1 MGTIHKLVIEHGRQ
15 AALKKVAPAE
25 QHLVRIAA
33 DILAEEDDAIGV
45 TYSGFCQASLP
56 HKKLPNSK
64 EWIRQSERLTLMIE
78 PGRLVR
84 PGTAEGEFVGV
95 PYGSRARLILL
106 YLQTQALRSRSR
118 EVELGRS
125 MREWLRRMGI
135 AQGGKSIREVRDQ
148 AMRLS
153 ICKLTFFYQN
163 ADGGTGF
170 SSERIVDDGVLFL
183 EPLTLDDRQERL
195 FVETVRLSQS
205 FYDALS
211 RHPIPLW
218 EPAIRAIQNNSM
230 GLDLYVWL
238 AYRLHVLPKPIVIR
252 WPRLHQQ
259 FGAGFRTMRQFK
271 PTFTANLKL
280 AMAVYPDAAVE
291 LEDDGVR
298 LSPSR
303 PPVPERQPGALER
316 AGGVG
321 RVPAL
326 PPILGLPARISPKA

>member
-1 MGTIHKLVIEHGRQ
+1 MKRVD
-15 AALKKVAPAE
+15 PADR
-25 QHLVRIAA
+25 HLVRIAA
-33 DILAEEDDAIGV
+33 DVLAEDDDAIGV

-56 HKKLPNSK
+56 HKRLPAEK
-64 EWIRQSERLTLMIE
+64 EWIRRSERLTLMIE
-78 PGRLVR
+78 PGRLIR
-84 PGTAEGEFVGV
+84 PGASEGEFVGV
-95 PYGSRARLILL
+95 PFGSRARLILL

-148 AMRLS
+148 ATRLS

-163 ADGGTGF
+163 ANGGTGF
-170 SSERIVDDGVLFL
+170 SSEPAGA
-183 EPLTLDDRQERL
+183 DDRKEHL

-211 RHPIPLW
+211 RHPVPLW

-238 AYRLHVLPKPIVIR
+238 AYRLHVLSKPTAIR

-259 FGAGFRTMRQFK
+259 FGAGFKSQRQFK
-271 PTFTANLKL
+271 PTFISNLKL
-280 AMAVYPDAAVE
+280 ALAVYPDAGVE
-291 LEDDGVR
+291 IEEDGLR
-298 LSPSR
+298 LLPSR
-303 PPVPERQPGALER
+303 PPVPERQLLRG
-316 AGGVG
+316 
-321 RVPAL
+321 
-326 PPILGLPARISPKA
+326 

>member
-1 MGTIHKLVIEHGRQ
+1 MGTVHRLVIEHGREV
-15 AALKKVAPAE
+15 AMKKVDPAE
-25 QHLVRIAA
+25 RHLVRIAA
-33 DILAEEDDAIGV
+33 DILAEDDDAIGV

-56 HKKLPNSK
+56 HKKLPAEK
-64 EWIRQSERLTLMIE
+64 EWIRRSERLTLMIE
-78 PGRLVR
+78 PGRLIK
-84 PGTAEGEFVGV
+84 PGTNEGEFVGV
-95 PYGSRARLILL
+95 PFGSRARLILL

-148 AMRLS
+148 ATRLS

-163 ADGGTGF
+163 ANGGTGF

-183 EPLTLDDRQERL
+183 EPGSSSEDRQEHL

-211 RHPIPLW
+211 RHPVPLW

-238 AYRLHVLPKPIVIR
+238 AYRLHVLSKPTSIR
-252 WPRLHQQ
+252 WSRLHQQ
-259 FGAGFRTMRQFK
+259 FGAGFKSQRQFK
-271 PTFTANLKL
+271 PTFIGNLKL
-280 AMAVYPDAAVE
+280 ALAVYPDAGIE
-291 LEDDGVR
+291 IEDEGVR
-298 LSPSR
+298 LLPSR
-303 PPVPERQPGALER
+303 PPVPERQLLRG
-316 AGGVG
+316 
-321 RVPAL
+321 
-326 PPILGLPARISPKA
+326 

>member
-1 MGTIHKLVIEHGRQ
+1 MGTLHRLVIEHGRE
-15 AALKKVAPAE
+15 AALEKVDPAE
-25 QHLVRIAA
+25 RHLVRVAA
-33 DILAEEDDAIGV
+33 DILAEDDDAIGV

-56 HKKLPNSK
+56 HKRLPNDR

-78 PGRLVR
+78 PGRFIR

-106 YLQTQALRSRSR
+106 YLQTQALRARSR
-118 EVELGRS
+118 EIELGRS

-163 ADGGTGF
+163 AAGGTGF

-183 EPLTLDDRQERL
+183 EPGLGSDGDDERQSHL

-211 RHPIPLW
+211 RHPVPLW

-230 GLDLYVWL
+230 ALDLYVWL
-238 AYRLHVLPKPIVIR
+238 AYRLHVLQKPTSIR
-252 WPRLHQQ
+252 WARLHQQ
-259 FGAGFRTMRQFK
+259 FGAGFKNLRQFK

-280 AMAVYPDAAVE
+280 ALAVYPEAA
-291 LEDDGVR
+291 LEFEADGLR
-298 LSPSR
+298 LLPSR
-303 PPVPERQPGALER
+303 PPIPERQLLRG
-316 AGGVG
+316 
-321 RVPAL
+321 
-326 PPILGLPARISPKA
+326 

>member
-1 MGTIHKLVIEHGRQ
+1 MGTVHRLVIEHGREV
-15 AALKKVAPAE
+15 AMKKVDPAE
-25 QHLVRIAA
+25 HHLVRIAA
-33 DILAEEDDAIGV
+33 DILAEDDDAIGV

-56 HKKLPNSK
+56 HKKLPAEK
-64 EWIRQSERLTLMIE
+64 EWIRRSERLTLMIE
-78 PGRLVR
+78 PGRLIK
-84 PGTAEGEFVGV
+84 PGTNEGEFVGV
-95 PYGSRARLILL
+95 PFGSRARLILL

-148 AMRLS
+148 ATRLS

-163 ADGGTGF
+163 ANGGTGF

-183 EPLTLDDRQERL
+183 EPGSSSEDRQEHL

-211 RHPIPLW
+211 RHPVPLW

-238 AYRLHVLPKPIVIR
+238 AYRLHVLSKPTSIR
-252 WPRLHQQ
+252 WSRLHQQ
-259 FGAGFRTMRQFK
+259 FGAGFKSQRQFK
-271 PTFTANLKL
+271 PTFIGNLKL
-280 AMAVYPDAAVE
+280 ALAVYPDAGIE
-291 LEDDGVR
+291 IEEEGVR
-298 LSPSR
+298 LLPSR
-303 PPVPERQPGALER
+303 PPVPERQQLRG
-316 AGGVG
+316 
-321 RVPAL
+321 
-326 PPILGLPARISPKA
+326 

>member
-1 MGTIHKLVIEHGRQ
+1 MGTVHRLVIEHGREV
-15 AALKKVAPAE
+15 AMKKVDPTE
-25 QHLVRIAA
+25 RHLVRIAA
-33 DILAEEDDAIGV
+33 DILAEDDDAIGV

-56 HKKLPNSK
+56 HKKLPADK
-64 EWIRQSERLTLMIE
+64 EWIRRSERLTLMIE
-78 PGRLVR
+78 PGRLIR
-84 PGTAEGEFVGV
+84 PGTSEGEFVGV
-95 PYGSRARLILL
+95 PFGSRARLILL

-148 AMRLS
+148 ATRLS

-163 ADGGTGF
+163 ANGGTGF

-183 EPLTLDDRQERL
+183 EPGNSSEDRQEHL

-211 RHPIPLW
+211 RHPVPLW

-238 AYRLHVLPKPIVIR
+238 AYRLHVLNKPTSIR

-259 FGAGFRTMRQFK
+259 FGAGFKSQRQFK
-271 PTFTANLKL
+271 PTFIGNLKL
-280 AMAVYPDAAVE
+280 ALAVYPDAGVE
-291 LEDDGVR
+291 IEEEGLR
-298 LSPSR
+298 LLPSR
-303 PPVPERQPGALER
+303 PPVPERQLLRG
-316 AGGVG
+316 
-321 RVPAL
+321 
-326 PPILGLPARISPKA
+326 

>member
-1 MGTIHKLVIEHGRQ
+1 MGTVHRLVIEHGRE
-15 AALKKVAPAE
+15 AAMKKVDPAE
-25 QHLVRIAA
+25 RHLVRIAA
-33 DILAEEDDAIGV
+33 DILAEDDDAIGV

-56 HKKLPNSK
+56 HKKLPAEK
-64 EWIRQSERLTLMIE
+64 EWIRRSERLTLMIE
-78 PGRLVR
+78 PGRLIR
-84 PGTAEGEFVGV
+84 PGTSEGEFVGV
-95 PYGSRARLILL
+95 PFGSRARLILL

-148 AMRLS
+148 ATRLS

-163 ADGGTGF
+163 ANGGTGF

-183 EPLTLDDRQERL
+183 EPGNASEDRQEHL

-211 RHPIPLW
+211 RHPVPLW

-238 AYRLHVLPKPIVIR
+238 AYRLHVLAKPTAIR

-259 FGAGFRTMRQFK
+259 FGAGFKSQRQFK
-271 PTFTANLKL
+271 PTFIGNLKL
-280 AMAVYPDAAVE
+280 ALAVYPDAGVE
-291 LEDDGVR
+291 IEEDGLR
-298 LSPSR
+298 LLPSR
-303 PPVPERQPGALER
+303 PPVPERQLLRG
-316 AGGVG
+316 
-321 RVPAL
+321 
-326 PPILGLPARISPKA
+326 

>member
-1 MGTIHKLVIEHGRQ
+1 MGTLHRLVIEHGREE
-15 AALKKVAPAE
+15 ALKKVDPAE
-25 QHLVRIAA
+25 RHLVRVAA
-33 DILAEEDDAIGV
+33 DILAEDDDAIGV

-56 HKKLPNSK
+56 HKKLPAEK

-78 PGRLVR
+78 PGRLIK

-118 EVELGRS
+118 DVELGKS

-135 AQGGKSIREVRDQ
+135 AHGGKSIREVRDQ
-148 AMRLS
+148 ATRLS
-153 ICKLTFFYQN
+153 ICKLTFFYQHAN
-163 ADGGTGF
+163 GGTGF

-183 EPLTLDDRQERL
+183 EQATHDERQEHL

-211 RHPIPLW
+211 RHPVPLW

-238 AYRLHVLPKPIVIR
+238 AYRLHVLQKPMPIR
-252 WPRLHQQ
+252 WSRLHQQ
-259 FGAGFRTMRQFK
+259 FGAGFKTLRQFK

-280 AMAVYPDAAVE
+280 AMAVYPEAGVDLDE
-291 LEDDGVR
+291 DGVQ
-298 LSPSR
+298 LLPSR
-303 PPVPERQPGALER
+303 PPVPLRQL
-316 AGGVG
+316 
-321 RVPAL
+321 
-326 PPILGLPARISPKA
+326 ARG

>member
-1 MGTIHKLVIEHGRQ
+1 MGTVHRLVIEHGMEV
-15 AALKKVAPAE
+15 AMKKVDPAE
-25 QHLVRIAA
+25 RHLVRIAA
-33 DILAEEDDAIGV
+33 DILAEDDDAIGV

-56 HKKLPNSK
+56 HKKLPAEK
-64 EWIRQSERLTLMIE
+64 EWIRRSERLTLMIE
-78 PGRLVR
+78 PGRLIK
-84 PGTAEGEFVGV
+84 PGTNEGEFVGV
-95 PYGSRARLILL
+95 PFGSRARLILL

-148 AMRLS
+148 ATRLS

-163 ADGGTGF
+163 ANGGTGF

-183 EPLTLDDRQERL
+183 EPGSSSEDRQEHL

-211 RHPIPLW
+211 RHPVPLW

-238 AYRLHVLPKPIVIR
+238 AYRLHVLSKPTSIR
-252 WPRLHQQ
+252 WSRLHQQ
-259 FGAGFRTMRQFK
+259 FGAGFKSQRQFK
-271 PTFTANLKL
+271 PTFIGNLKL
-280 AMAVYPDAAVE
+280 ALAVYPDAGIE
-291 LEDDGVR
+291 IEEEGVR
-298 LSPSR
+298 LLPSR
-303 PPVPERQPGALER
+303 PPVPERQQLRG
-316 AGGVG
+316 
-321 RVPAL
+321 
-326 PPILGLPARISPKA
+326 